1 MNNEQTI
8 VSFNE
13 RINELWTATKRGEL
27 PRQARFAAIERLAN
41 EYIAATGKRPESEQ
55 LDRLATLCLYEE
67 TSDKTPYKIANDEYP
82 IMNERMI
89 DNRKARDTSIVAL
102 ERQQERQLTGK
113 RRKRSPYENSY
124 LDRRTKSRDAK
135 RRKKYREFIKTQ
147 PIIQW
152 NIYE

>member
-1 MNNEQTI
+1 MNFEQ
-8 VSFNE
+8 FNAL
-13 RINELWTATKRGEL
+13 IDELWTQTKAGKLQR
-27 PRQARFAAIERLAN
+27 ADRFAAIERLAN
-41 EYIAATGKRPESEQ
+41 EYIAATGKRPETEQ

-89 DNRKARDTSIVAL
+89 DNRKARDTSIIAL

-135 RRKKYREFIKTQ
+135 RRKKYHEFIKTQ